1 MQPVWLDQLVAGV
14 VEDMPPGSA
23 RISVVTAPTKVR
35 ADPALLQRA
44 IGNLLDN
51 AMRHGRAP
59 GAAQAIV
66 TVTVADG
73 RVTVADQGPGIDPAI
88 GEDMFE
94 RFSSGG
100 GSSGLGLSIV
110 RWVALSH
117 GGDLQVYNA
126 DEGGAIFEFRIPV
139 ATDL

>member
-1 MQPVWLDQLVAGV
+1 
-14 VEDMPPGSA
+14 
-23 RISVVTAPTKVR
+23 
-35 ADPALLQRA
+35 
-44 IGNLLDN
+44 
-51 AMRHGRAP
+51 MRHGRAP

-73 RVTVADQGPGIDPAI
+73 RVMVADQGPGIDPSI
-88 GEDMFE
+88 GEDVFE

-139 ATDL
+139 ARDL